1 MPAGQLC
8 VCLRQALAPETGGKS
23 GKWGNNGKSYK
34 QNQRIRAQNQHAQI
48 NLPEKRH
55 ADRAGSQV
63 CCGKARC

>member
-1 MPAGQLC
+1 M
-8 VCLRQALAPETGGKS
+8 APETGGKS